1 MPNLPTH
8 LKFALEVSNRLDSS
22 LINSHLGSFLLGATA
37 PDIRVITRVD
47 RSAYH
52 FVQLDFKSVGEGIDN
67 MFKSHPFLSDVSSMD
82 VKLQAFISGYIT
94 HLIADECWVTEVF
107 RKYFASKV
115 IFPDVNEGLILDRA
129 MQLNLDRSFWALDYD
144 FVGRIQSEEYY
155 NLDLGFLGSDVIVE
169 WSNWVCGFLGRG
181 FSWDRLRFMAQRI
194 SRGDSSNSTHEFAE
208 LFLEDVSRGL
218 KQLFELVPKSVIQN
232 YESNT
237 LDLMVLNVRKY
248 CG

>member
-8 LKFALEVSNRLDSS
+8 LEFALEVSNRLDSP
-22 LINSHLGSFLLGATA
+22 LINAHLGSFLLGATA

-107 RKYFASKV
+107 RKYFASEV
-115 IFPDVNEGLILDRA
+115 IFPDVNEGLILA
-129 MQLNLDRSFWALDYD
+129 YYD
-144 FVGRIQSEEYY
+144 DAETRRRQRYGNHMPHRNQE
-155 NLDLGFLGSDVIVE
+155 
-169 WSNWVCGFLGRG
+169 
-181 FSWDRLRFMAQRI
+181 SW
-194 SRGDSSNSTHEFAE
+194 GH
-208 LFLEDVSRGL
+208 
-218 KQLFELVPKSVIQN
+218 
-232 YESNT
+232 NT
-237 LDLMVLNVRKY
+237 LR
-248 CG
+248 